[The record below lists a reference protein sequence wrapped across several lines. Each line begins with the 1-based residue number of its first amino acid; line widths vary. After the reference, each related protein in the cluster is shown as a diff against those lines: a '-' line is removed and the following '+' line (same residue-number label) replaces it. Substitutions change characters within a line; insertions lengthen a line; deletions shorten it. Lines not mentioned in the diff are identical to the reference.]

1 MLGPKKQT
9 CKYSLLRYNVGTDGG
24 NRTRA
29 YYSEPMPYDLWRKMC
44 VENGA
49 GYSLKAF
56 PRIPHPSIS
65 STPSLGN
72 DPNSFIKT
80 LRLEGTRPSWPK
92 GISCFEGY
100 TSTLLSKQLLAPF
113 SPVSARVSDPENPRN
128 PTPPSSPPH
137 PHSLGVI
144 NTAVPTGRAKLL
156 EANRRW
162 RPHTV
167 QTRPAS
173 ECKQIFCILRIL
185 MQCHH
190 HLICT

>member
-1 MLGPKKQT
+1 MVRVTPSKPF
-9 CKYSLLRYNVGTDGG
+9 R
-24 NRTRA
+24 
-29 YYSEPMPYDLWRKMC
+29 
-44 VENGA
+44 
-49 GYSLKAF
+49 GYPIPPFHRLPALVTIPTHSSRHWDLKAHGLPGQRESVALRVTF
-56 PRIPHPSIS
+56 YS
-65 STPSLGN
+65 SLQTTACSLQ
-72 DPNSFIKT
+72 P
-80 LRLEGTRPSWPK
+80 
-92 GISCFEGY
+92 CF
-100 TSTLLSKQLLAPF
+100 S
-113 SPVSARVSDPENPRN
+113 RVSDPENPRN
-128 PTPPSSPPH
+128 PTPPSPPH

-173 ECKQIFCILRIL
+173 ECKQIFCILRIF